1 VARSAPATLEVLWM
15 KQSFPLT
22 DGEHIA
28 GRDAE
33 CSLVIDGTTV
43 SRQHARIT
51 VASGAATIEDL
62 DSTNGT
68 HVNGTRIS
76 APTRLA
82 PGDEFALGSEVLRVR
97 RRSSS
102 ELTVK
107 VDSDSE
113 PSGRLRKKP

>member
-1 VARSAPATLEVLWM
+1 VLWG

-33 CSLVIDGTTV
+33 CALVIDGTTV
-43 SRQHARIT
+43 SRRHARIT
-51 VASGAATIEDL
+51 VAAGAATIEDL

-76 APTRLA
+76 APARLL
-82 PGDEFALGSEVLRVR
+82 PGNEFALGSEVLRIR
-97 RRSSS
+97 LRSSS
-102 ELTVK
+102 ALTVK
-107 VDSDSE
+107 VDPVTKAGDRRGIKE
-113 PSGRLRKKP
+113 

>member
-1 VARSAPATLEVLWM
+1 M
-15 KQSFPLT
+15 KQSLPLT

-43 SRQHARIT
+43 SRRHARIT
-51 VASGAATIEDL
+51 VAHGAATVEDL

-82 PGDEFALGSEVLRVR
+82 PGDEFALGSEVLRIR
-97 RRSSS
+97 LRSVSA
-102 ELTVK
+102 LTVK
-107 VDSDSE
+107 VDEAGEAGD
-113 PSGRLRKKP
+113 RLRKNRE